1 MKIPSTE
8 DRHFMGLDVTETS
21 IILLCSWYRVQQCPA
36 ISPDSVIQ
44 LWRNLPLSSGIARI
58 HIKTTP
64 TRVSDFL
71 SFHATETS
79 LIRLHNQRRTQQ
91 PPAIRSRIG
100 QTILENSAI
109 KFWDCQSTNEDNS
122 HNGQQLPEL

>member
-8 DRHFMGLDVTETS
+8 HSDFMGLDVTETS
-21 IILLCSWYRVQQCPA
+21 IILLRSWYRVQQCPA
-36 ISPDSVIQ
+36 ISPDSVMR

-58 HIKTTP
+58 HINTTP
-64 TRVSDFL
+64 TGVSDFL
-71 SFHATETS
+71 SFHTTETS
-79 LIRLHNQRRTQQ
+79 LIRLHSQRHTQQ

-100 QTILENSAI
+100 QTILEKSAI

-122 HNGQQLPEL
+122 HNGQQLHEL

>member
-1 MKIPSTE
+1 MKILSTE
-8 DRHFMGLDVTETS
+8 DSDFMGLNVTETS
-21 IILLCSWYRVQQCPA
+21 IILLRSWYRVQQCPA
-36 ISPDSVIQ
+36 ISPDSVMR

-79 LIRLHNQRRTQQ
+79 LIWLHSQRRTQQ
-91 PPAIRSRIG
+91 PPAIISRIG
-100 QTILENSAI
+100 QTILEKSAI
-109 KFWDCQSTNEDNS
+109 MFWDRQSINKDHS
-122 HNGQQLPEL
+122 HNGQQLHEL